1 MAEKRILGVVKIEI
15 GDIAA
20 DGDVSTSFA
29 TVGQIYKGT
38 ASIEQEEGEDI
49 VHESEEVD
57 DPIEVVPTKGKTTV
71 SWGVV
76 DFTPEN
82 LVKVLGGTV
91 TGTAPNTKWQAPASA
106 AIIEK
111 SIKVTSR
118 GGKTFTYPR
127 ASIKA
132 RVSYSLSKEGIAQVL
147 ITATIMQ
154 PTKTGVASCEVT
166 H

>member
-1 MAEKRILGVVKIEI
+1 MAEKRILGVTKIEI

-20 DGDVSTSFA
+20 DGDVSALFA

-91 TGTAPNTKWQAPASA
+91 SGIAPNTKWESPDSA
-106 AIIEK
+106 ATIEK

-132 RVSYSLSKEGIAQVL
+132 RISYALAKEGIAQVL

-154 PTKTGVASCEVT
+154 PTKTGVKGCTVS